1 MNVQVTGVPGSVRPQ
16 AENLIREALGS
27 HAVEGS
33 LHVHAARF
41 PNGEWLIFITD
52 LDEIEIV
59 DGELADRIRTALR
72 ALPPI

>member
-27 HAVEGS
+27 HALEGS

-41 PNGEWLIFITD
+41 PNGEWLVFITD
-52 LDEIEIV
+52 LDEIEIL
-59 DGELADRIRTALR
+59 DGELTDQIRRALKG
-72 ALPPI
+72 LPPI